1 MHRTR
6 PPIVRTACDVTRS
19 TARRF
24 VAADIARDGQRCRC
38 SALRPAE
45 DRQLALET
53 FDLVSL
59 RTRNGSPAFLAEAQT
74 AG

>member
-6 PPIVRTACDVTRS
+6 PPIVRTACDVTRN
-19 TARRF
+19 TTRWF
-24 VAADIARDGQRCRC
+24 VAADIARDGQRCCC